1 MFPKIMPNRDSQTI
15 ILKLLHDALLILAV
29 LFFGLL
35 LAESVL
41 PGLIAGH
48 IGLWIVAGSILINIG
63 LISWLSEK
71 LAIINPPKEAKIR
84 KKEVFIILLIFFIF
98 IFNGVLRIDW
108 LLGAIISLLAS
119 LAGLLVFFFVQKT
132 D

>member
-1 MFPKIMPNRDSQTI
+1 MFPKIALNRNYQII
-15 ILKLLHDALLILAV
+15 ILKLLHDALVILVV

-35 LAESVL
+35 VMESVL
-41 PGLIAGH
+41 PGLISGH

-71 LAIINPPKEAKIR
+71 LAIINPLKEAKIS

-119 LAGLLVFFFVQKT
+119 LAV
-132 D
+132 

>member
-1 MFPKIMPNRDSQTI
+1 MFPKITPSKNFQI
-15 ILKLLHDALLILAV
+15 IALKLLHDALLILAV

-35 LAESVL
+35 LMESVL
-41 PGLIAGH
+41 PGLISGH
-48 IGLWIVAGSILINIG
+48 ISLWVVASSILINIG

-71 LAIINPPKEAKIR
+71 LAITNPLKEAKTN
-84 KKEVFIILLIFFIF
+84 KKEAFIILLIFFIF

-108 LLGAIISLLAS
+108 LLGAVFSLLAS
-119 LAGLLVFFFVQKT
+119 LAGLLVFLFVQKV

>member
-1 MFPKIMPNRDSQTI
+1 MFLKITPSKNFQTI
-15 ILKLLHDALLILAV
+15 VLKLLHDALFILVV

-35 LAESVL
+35 VMESVL

-48 IGLWIVAGSILINIG
+48 IGLWIVASSILINIG
-63 LISWLSEK
+63 LIGWLSEK
-71 LAIINPPKEAKIR
+71 LAIANSLKEAKTN
-84 KKEVFIILLIFFIF
+84 KKEAFFILLIFFIF

-119 LAGLLVFFFVQKT
+119 LAGLLVFFFVQKA